1 MTRILTKGLITAA
14 ALFMLCG
21 PVQAEEE
28 RAEQVM
34 VRQLLDYCLP
44 SLVSGQPV
52 RDLVKMSTDGKRM
65 LRLKERS
72 SEAFLNGQAGDAWL
86 VGGGPEVVLAALQD
100 VAVCQVFA
108 REVEPEALMQ
118 QLDSWF
124 DSQESPL
131 KRAEPDLSEPKILSR
146 EFCGPFGAV
155 SVVIQASAIKES
167 GHDVQGLI
175 TSGRV
180 ADCD

>member
-1 MTRILTKGLITAA
+1 MSRIITRSLIAVAMLFILHGQAW
-14 ALFMLCG
+14 
-21 PVQAEEE
+21 AEEE
-28 RAEQVM
+28 RAEKVM
-34 VRQLLDYCLP
+34 VGQLLDYCLP

-52 RDLVKMSTDGKRM
+52 HELVKLSPNGKRL

-131 KRAEPDLSEPKILSR
+131 KRAEPDQSEPMILNR
-146 EFCGPFGAV
+146 EYCGPFGSV

-180 ADCD
+180 ANCE